1 MTPETSTERPTK
13 SSRLSFEPREIEQ
26 DSPAS
31 LRIKWADEVESLYA
45 AAPLRRA
52 CPCAQCVNEWTGER
66 TLRPDS
72 ISDAIEITDAEIVGR
87 YALAF
92 GWSDGHR
99 TGIYSFRYLREL
111 ADAKN

>member
-1 MTPETSTERPTK
+1 MTPETSTERATK
-13 SSRLSFEPREIEQ
+13 SNRLSFEPREIEQ
-26 DSPAS
+26 SSPAS

-111 ADAKN
+111 SDAKN

>member
-1 MTPETSTERPTK
+1 MTAEAFTERTAA

-31 LRIKWADEVESLYA
+31 LRIKWADGVESLYA
-45 AAPLRRA
+45 APSLRRA

-72 ISDAIEITDAEIVGR
+72 ISDLIEITNAEIVGR
-87 YALAF
+87 YALCF

-111 ADAKN
+111 SDTKN